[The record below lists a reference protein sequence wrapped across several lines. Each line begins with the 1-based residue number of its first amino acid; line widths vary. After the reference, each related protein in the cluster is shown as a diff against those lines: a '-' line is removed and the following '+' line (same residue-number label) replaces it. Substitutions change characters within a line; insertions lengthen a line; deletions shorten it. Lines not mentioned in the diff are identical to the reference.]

1 MKRALK
7 WLVGIVAAV
16 VLLAIV
22 AAIAL
27 PYLVD
32 NTRVQA
38 LIASNA
44 SQAVGRPVKFTSLS
58 IALFPLPAVELHKL
72 ERRWPADCR
81 APRETHHVRKRS
93 TSRLTSNGR
102 DVRAMA
108 LYRAEPDMMGPAPVI
123 FCVTL
128 LGLPL

>member
-1 MKRALK
+1 MTLPEKQLARAL
-7 WLVGIVAAV
+7 LASLETLEYALRLDRDAE
-16 VLLAIV
+16 LLEEPE
-22 AAIAL
+22 L
-27 PYLVD
+27 
-32 NTRVQA
+32 R
-38 LIASNA
+38 LIDKSERKATA
-44 SQAVGRPVKFTSLS
+44 HTLE
-58 IALFPLPAVELHKL
+58 ELHKL

-108 LYRAEPDMMGPAPVI
+108 FYRAEPDMMDPAPVI